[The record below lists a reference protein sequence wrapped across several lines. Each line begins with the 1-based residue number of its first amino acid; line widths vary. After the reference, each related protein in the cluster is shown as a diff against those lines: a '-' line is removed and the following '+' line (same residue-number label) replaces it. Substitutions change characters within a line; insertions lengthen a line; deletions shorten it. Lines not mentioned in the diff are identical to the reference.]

1 MDYLALFPKNAVGV
15 SEGEWLEEEEEERVE
30 DRIKEKRGK
39 LLLQLEAST
48 KTQGAI
54 YKVMKNTTMT
64 MRKNGLRS
72 LATGQKAPQSNL
84 DLALCNHSTTSQNN
98 RIRIIQNTEIKTSIK
113 DKPPNRAPRSQV

>member
-1 MDYLALFPKNAVGV
+1 MGLVKDKV
-15 SEGEWLEEEEEERVE
+15 
-30 DRIKEKRGK
+30 KEAKDK
-39 LLLQLEAST
+39 LPLRLEAST

-54 YKVMKNTTMT
+54 FKVMKNTTMM

-72 LATGQKAPQSNL
+72 SATGQKAPQSNL

-113 DKPPNRAPRSQV
+113 DKPPNHVPRSQV